1 VVSGADNSMPT
12 PVFAEMTDVEDGT
25 YTYEWTPTNE
35 GTMSI
40 AAIRFNRFTVL
51 GTYYNTID
59 LTGAVA
65 NTNYSTTISYNWGAY
80 NVTST
85 KGDSVSAK
93 YEAYLKAPVT
103 GIVSLYIH
111 TDNLAALWVDGVEK
125 FDYMGSG
132 CV

>member
-1 VVSGADNSMPT
+1 MPT
-12 PVFAEMTDVEDGT
+12 PVFTEMTDNEDGT
-25 YTYEWTPTNE
+25 YSYVWTPTNE

-59 LTGAVA
+59 LTGAIA
-65 NTNYSTTISYNWGAY
+65 NTNYSTTVNYNWGAY

-85 KGDSVSAK
+85 QGDMVSAK
-93 YEAYLKAPVT
+93 YEAYLKAPITGTVT
-103 GIVSLYIH
+103 LIIF
-111 TDNLAALWVDGVEK
+111 TDNYAALWVDGIQK
-125 FDYMGSG
+125 FNHMSAS